1 MRARGFTLVELV
13 ISLVIMAILA
23 VAVSNYLGLGARMY
37 ADVAEREQI
46 LGQSRFVAER
56 LVRELRNAAP
66 NSVRVNDVA
75 GLSSCIEF
83 IPVAASGVY
92 RRLPVAPQSSNELQL
107 ELFNWN
113 TSLLAQQLIV
123 YPTTP
128 AHYYAA
134 SDRRF
139 SLQGASVT
147 NVAAIT
153 NPEQGASVELALATA
168 YSFATDSP
176 ERRFYI
182 LQTSVS
188 YCARDGEIRRL
199 VGYDF
204 SAGNPPAGAGVLM
217 AQQVKS
223 ALFQVQPAVLTRNA
237 VVNMF
242 MQFGSDSSS
251 DMFFNYEVHLPNV
264 P

>member
-13 ISLVIMAILA
+13 ITLVILAILA
-23 VAVSNYLGLGARMY
+23 VAVSSYLGLGARMY
-37 ADVAEREQI
+37 ADVAGREQI

-66 NSVRVNDVA
+66 NSVRVNEVA
-75 GLSSCIEF
+75 GLSSCVEF
-83 IPVAASGVY
+83 TPVAASGIY
-92 RRLPVAPQSSNELQL
+92 RRLPVAPQSSDELQL
-107 ELFNWN
+107 ELFDWN
-113 TSLLAQQLIV
+113 SSLLAQQLIV
-123 YPTTP
+123 YPTRP
-128 AHYYAA
+128 AHYYAL
-134 SDRRF
+134 SDRRV
-139 SLQGASVT
+139 SLQGAVVT
-147 NVAAIT
+147 NSAAIT
-153 NPEQGASVELALATA
+153 NPAQGATVELELAA
-168 YSFATDSP
+168 AHSFATDSP

-182 LQTSVS
+182 LQNSVS

-217 AQQVKS
+217 AQQVKN
-223 ALFQVQPAVLTRNA
+223 AQFQVQQAVLTRNA

-242 MQFGSDSSS
+242 LQFGADSGS